1 MLNCFI
7 IFFFWINFDVPKS
20 FVKVS
25 FSSAIPLMLNIFS
38 NPIWVA
44 LISFASSVGLTY
56 LVRGAARRYGLVA
69 APKADRWH
77 KKPTA
82 MMGGAAI
89 FLTTILIYLLFIPKT
104 TESLVIVGG
113 SSFMFLVGLLD
124 DILNIKPYQKLVGQL
139 IGAAIVIGF
148 GLTLPWT
155 GYEIFDIALTLVW
168 LIGITNAINLLD
180 NMDGLAAGISAIAA
194 LSLAIAFGTSGQLNE
209 LVFITAFIGALIGF
223 LVFNFNPA
231 SIFMGDCGSLF
242 VGFLLASSVLMNQVG
257 GRSRGVL
264 TILAVPALILFVPI
278 FDTTFVTILRKLW
291 GRKASQ
297 GGRDHT
303 SHRLVALGLSERNA
317 VLMLYGFAILAGG
330 IALVVNT
337 LEVTQSLAL
346 IAGFTVVLTI
356 VGVYLA
362 KVKVYKE
369 QDEELASD
377 NNAAFGFLL
386 NLSHKRRVFE
396 VILDVVLITLSY
408 YTAYVLMFGSF
419 ENSGNWR
426 LFIETLPIL
435 IVLKLFAFLFVGV
448 YRGIWRYTGI
458 RDFVTFFKGVLIGS
472 ILTVVAVLL
481 FYRFQNFSR
490 AVFVLDGLIL
500 FFVISA
506 SRMTFRLFRILLPL
520 PNAGEGRNVLIYGA
534 GDGGEMILR
543 ELKNNPEWEYKPIG
557 FVDDDPLKKD
567 KVINGLKVY
576 GGNGSLE
583 TICRQNEIQEIL
595 VSFRNLSPERLKEV
609 RAICDS
615 ENISLKRAL
624 IRIEPIDFE

>member
-1 MLNCFI
+1 
-7 IFFFWINFDVPKS
+7 
-20 FVKVS
+20 
-25 FSSAIPLMLNIFS
+25 MLNIFNHPS
-38 NPIWVA
+38 WVA
-44 LISFASSVGLTY
+44 IISFVSAIALTY
-56 LVRGAARRYGLVA
+56 LVRGAARRYGFVA

-82 MMGGAAI
+82 MMGGVAI
-89 FLTTILIYLLFIPKT
+89 FLTTILIYTLFVPKT
-104 TESLVIVGG
+104 IESLVIIGG

-155 GYEIFDIALTLVW
+155 GYEIFDIAITLVW

-194 LSLAIAFGTSGQLNE
+194 FSLATAFGTSGQLNE
-209 LVFITAFIGALIGF
+209 LIFITAFIGALIGF

-242 VGFLLASSVLMNQVG
+242 VGFLLASSVLMNQIG
-257 GRSRGVL
+257 GRSRSVL

-303 SHRLVALGLSERNA
+303 SHRLVALGLSERSA
-317 VLMLYGFAILAGG
+317 VLMLYAFAILAGG
-330 IALVVNT
+330 IALIVNT
-337 LEVTQSLAL
+337 LEVSQSLAL

-369 QDEELASD
+369 QDEELALL

-396 VILDVVLITLSY
+396 VILDVILITLSY

-419 ENSGNWR
+419 EKSGNWR
-426 LFIETLPIL
+426 LFIQTLPIL
-435 IVLKLFAFLFVGV
+435 IVLKLFAFLFIGV

-458 RDFVTFFKGVLIGS
+458 RDFVTFFKGIVIGS
-472 ILTVVAVLL
+472 ILSIVAVLL

-520 PNAGEGRNVLIYGA
+520 PSSGEGRNVLIYGA

-543 ELKNNPEWEYKPIG
+543 ELKNNPEWDYKPIG

-583 TICRQNEIQEIL
+583 KICRQNEIQEIL
-595 VSFRNLSPERLKEV
+595 VSFRNLSPERLRKV
-609 RAICDS
+609 RTICDS
-615 ENISLKRAL
+615 ANISLKRAL
-624 IRIEPIDFE
+624 IKIEPIDFE